1 MCITS
6 NTLKKKTKSGKMFSK
21 VVHIVDKTF
30 IICVVVCFSMCSLFT
45 IQNLDHHSEA
55 VMQKQN

>member
-1 MCITS
+1 
-6 NTLKKKTKSGKMFSK
+6 MFSK

-30 IICVVVCFSMCSLFT
+30 IICLVVCFSMCSLFT

-55 VMQKQN
+55 VIQKQN